1 MEPEGTMHEF
11 CEGEENDAAE
21 IRSAGPTEDWDR
33 RT

>member
-1 MEPEGTMHEF
+1 MELEGTMHGF